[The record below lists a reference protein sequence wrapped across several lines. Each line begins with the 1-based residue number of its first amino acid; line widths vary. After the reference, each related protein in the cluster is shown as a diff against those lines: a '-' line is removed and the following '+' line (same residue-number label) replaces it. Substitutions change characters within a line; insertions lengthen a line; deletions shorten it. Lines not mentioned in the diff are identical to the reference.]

1 MRVFR
6 HHLVAFDGILAFAE
20 LAGIFDVEPF
30 QDLEVDA
37 LATCSRTSPK
47 RRFISPRVAQC
58 FRTPS
63 VPAGVEADTGGFC
76 GTGAASHLAR
86 VAAISSPGFRMTL
99 PLRSGQRDLV
109 MTSVFSRSMSP
120 QTSNSYST
128 PSRITGARPTLRGTV
143 LPVRSSFSSTHS
155 VFTRML
161 TRMWIGAA
169 SMASIIRLCMGET
182 WRQAAKELLLLVRAV
197 MASTW
202 SSSPP
207 SPIQKC
213 DQESVIRVEYPCAAT
228 SPIRRGKMAGL

>member
-47 RRFISPRVAQC
+47 RRFISLRLAQC
-58 FRTPS
+58 FKTPS
-63 VPAGVEADTGGFC
+63 VPAAVEADTWGFC
-76 GTGAASHLAR
+76 GTGAASHLAS
-86 VAAISSPGFRMTL
+86 VAAISAPGFRMTL

-109 MTSVFSRSMSP
+109 ITSVLSRSRSP

-128 PSRITGARPTLRGTV
+128 PSRITGASPTLRGTV

-161 TRMWIGAA
+161 TRMWMGAA
-169 SMASIIRLCMGET
+169 SMASIIRLCIGET
-182 WRQAAKELLLLVRAV
+182 WRQAAKELLLERAV

-213 DQESVIRVEYPCAAT
+213 DQESVIRVAYPCAAT